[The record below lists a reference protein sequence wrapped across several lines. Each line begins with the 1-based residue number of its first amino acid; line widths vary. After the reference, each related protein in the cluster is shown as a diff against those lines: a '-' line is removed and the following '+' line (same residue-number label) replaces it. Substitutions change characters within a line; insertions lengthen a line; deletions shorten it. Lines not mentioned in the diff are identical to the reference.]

1 MFTRKTSNTIKIKRW
16 MISST
21 AAMTVLGICG
31 LAIGQENKTV
41 TTSEKVVINANDF
54 KMAPR
59 WQKSTDLINKK
70 VINSGSENL
79 GKIEEI
85 VVDSNSGRI
94 LYGVLSF
101 GGFAGMGDKLFAIP
115 WQSLQLSSDSNAFT
129 LNIDKDRLKSAPGFD
144 KNHWPNFA
152 DEQWATT
159 TYKYYN
165 QTPYWLS
172 QTDNT
177 ADGYRD
183 RWNHRVIAWQK
194 VSDLNGKRVV
204 DVRNDDTGKLR
215 DCIIDADG
223 GRIIY
228 GLVSVRDKFF
238 SVPWIALTLTKDGKQ
253 LVLNVNKDQFTD
265 SISFGKDNWPNMA
278 DETWANKTYVYYRV
292 QPYWTTVVVTQ
303 TVTETP

>member
-1 MFTRKTSNTIKIKRW
+1 

-21 AAMTVLGICG
+21 AAMAVLAITG
-31 LAIGQENKTV
+31 LAIGQENKPV
-41 TTSEKVVINANDF
+41 TTIVKVSSNDNDF

-59 WQKSTDLINKK
+59 WQKSTDLINRK
-70 VINSGSENL
+70 VTNSGGENL
-79 GKIEEI
+79 GKLEEI

-115 WQSLQLSSDSNAFT
+115 WQSLQLAADSNAFT
-129 LNIDKDRLKSAPGFD
+129 LNVDKDRLKSAPGFD

-177 ADGYRD
+177 ADTYRD
-183 RWNHRVIAWQK
+183 RWNHRAIAWQK

-204 DVRNDDTGKLR
+204 DAKNEETGKLR

-228 GLVSVRDKFF
+228 GLVSIHDKNF
-238 SVPWIALTLTKDGKQ
+238 SVPWIALTLSKDARQ
-253 LVLNVNKDQFTD
+253 LALNVNKDQFTD

-278 DETWANKTYVYYRV
+278 DESWANKTYVYYKV
-292 QPYWTTVVVTQ
+292 QPYWTTVVVTE